1 MLVMK
6 RCAFKSLL
14 AAAAFAVL
22 PHQARSQDFL
32 SGLKAF
38 EQRDYPAAIANWF
51 PLAVNGDARSQA
63 SLAFMYYS
71 GSGVPRDDRQSFD
84 WFSKA
89 AEKGQATAQFFLGLH
104 YLFGRGVARDPALAH
119 AWCDI
124 ALTGGYD
131 EGLFCREQAFL
142 EMKAGDQGRATK
154 FASDFYRRTRGQ

>member
-1 MLVMK
+1 MLGFK
-6 RCAFKSLL
+6 RSAVISTFAAAML
-14 AAAAFAVL
+14 AAL
-22 PHQARSQDFL
+22 PQQVYAQDFV

-38 EQRDYPAAIANWF
+38 EQRDYPTAIANWF

-71 GSGVPRDDRQSFD
+71 GSGVARDDRQSFD

-124 ALTGGYD
+124 ALTAGYE
-131 EGLFCREQAFL
+131 EGLYCREQAFS

-154 FASDFYRRTRGQ
+154 FASEFYRRTR